1 MPDFA
6 APASGGC
13 LAFDFGETRIGAA
26 QGDCRIRIAH
36 PIATITGNSNDEKF
50 ARIAALIQE
59 WQPENLIVGLP
70 VHIDGS
76 EHALTRLAR
85 KFGHRLNGRFRLP
98 VYWVDE
104 RLSSVYA
111 EELLRENGVRGRKQK
126 PVLDQVAAQA
136 ILQSFFDSGAVDFFD
151 RQADADGSDKG
162 FIMKTSLALIFCAL
176 SLSLSAGTATA
187 KTRHAKASPKARHAA
202 QASGNALPL
211 KANGCAH
218 FTAGKGSYRF
228 SVPDEGK
235 ALHSSASGV
244 LTAPDGETL
253 YMARGIDTDSGAAFH
268 FADLPEAGSYAVR
281 FDRGGKVS
289 VCIE

>member
-1 MPDFA
+1 M
-6 APASGGC
+6 G
-13 LAFDFGETRIGAA
+13 AF
-26 QGDCRIRIAH
+26 Q
-36 PIATITGNSNDEKF
+36 
-50 ARIAALIQE
+50 AALLFVPTAQSAA
-59 WQPENLIVGLP
+59 NLAERTNPPYHSLLP
-70 VHIDGS
+70 
-76 EHALTRLAR
+76 
-85 KFGHRLNGRFRLP
+85 
-98 VYWVDE
+98 
-104 RLSSVYA
+104 SS
-111 EELLRENGVRGRKQK
+111 
-126 PVLDQVAAQA
+126 
-136 ILQSFFDSGAVDFFD
+136 
-151 RQADADGSDKG
+151 KG

-187 KTRHAKASPKARHAA
+187 KTRHAKASPKARHAV

-211 KANGCAH
+211 KADGCAH

>member
-1 MPDFA
+1 
-6 APASGGC
+6 
-13 LAFDFGETRIGAA
+13 
-26 QGDCRIRIAH
+26 
-36 PIATITGNSNDEKF
+36 
-50 ARIAALIQE
+50 
-59 WQPENLIVGLP
+59 
-70 VHIDGS
+70 
-76 EHALTRLAR
+76 
-85 KFGHRLNGRFRLP
+85 
-98 VYWVDE
+98 
-104 RLSSVYA
+104 
-111 EELLRENGVRGRKQK
+111 
-126 PVLDQVAAQA
+126 
-136 ILQSFFDSGAVDFFD
+136 
-151 RQADADGSDKG
+151 
-162 FIMKTSLALIFCAL
+162 MKTSLVLIFCAL

-187 KTRHAKASPKARHAA
+187 KTRHTKARHTA

>member
-1 MPDFA
+1 MTAKQMRA
-6 APASGGC
+6 A
-13 LAFDFGETRIGAA
+13 
-26 QGDCRIRIAH
+26 
-36 PIATITGNSNDEKF
+36 ATSQ
-50 ARIAALIQE
+50 R
-59 WQPENLIVGLP
+59 QPENGW
-70 VHIDGS
+70 
-76 EHALTRLAR
+76 A
-85 KFGHRLNGRFRLP
+85 RFRLP
-98 VYWVDE
+98 FCLCYGAIRRACTANLAE
-104 RLSSVYA
+104 RANPPYHSLLPSS
-111 EELLRENGVRGRKQK
+111 
-126 PVLDQVAAQA
+126 
-136 ILQSFFDSGAVDFFD
+136 
-151 RQADADGSDKG
+151 KG
-162 FIMKTSLALIFCAL
+162 IIMKTSLALIFCAL

-253 YMARGIDTDSGAAFH
+253 YMARGIDTDSGAAFY

>member
-1 MPDFA
+1 MRA
-6 APASGGC
+6 A
-13 LAFDFGETRIGAA
+13 
-26 QGDCRIRIAH
+26 
-36 PIATITGNSNDEKF
+36 ATSQ
-50 ARIAALIQE
+50 R
-59 WQPENLIVGLP
+59 QPENGW
-70 VHIDGS
+70 
-76 EHALTRLAR
+76 A
-85 KFGHRLNGRFRLP
+85 RFRLP
-98 VYWVDE
+98 CCSCQ
-104 RLSSVYA
+104 RRNPPQTL
-111 EELLRENGVRGRKQK
+111 
-126 PVLDQVAAQA
+126 
-136 ILQSFFDSGAVDFFD
+136 
-151 RQADADGSDKG
+151 
-162 FIMKTSLALIFCAL
+162 LIFCAL

>member
-1 MPDFA
+1 
-6 APASGGC
+6 
-13 LAFDFGETRIGAA
+13 
-26 QGDCRIRIAH
+26 
-36 PIATITGNSNDEKF
+36 
-50 ARIAALIQE
+50 
-59 WQPENLIVGLP
+59 
-70 VHIDGS
+70 
-76 EHALTRLAR
+76 
-85 KFGHRLNGRFRLP
+85 
-98 VYWVDE
+98 
-104 RLSSVYA
+104 
-111 EELLRENGVRGRKQK
+111 
-126 PVLDQVAAQA
+126 
-136 ILQSFFDSGAVDFFD
+136 
-151 RQADADGSDKG
+151 
-162 FIMKTSLALIFCAL
+162 MKTSLALIFCAL

-187 KTRHAKASPKARHAA
+187 KTRHAKASPKARHAKASPKARHAA

-228 SVPDEGK
+228 SVPGEGK

-244 LTAPDGETL
+244 FTAPDGETL